1 MAIYDLLPTF
11 NYIEPNN
18 LKGLQAGLVVAQVDN
33 VAAGLLKQGKFLEN
47 GKICG
52 MSVVGSKVEIH
63 AFTSADKTMF
73 IHYSEP
79 LNTVVNEDKFFAV
92 NVKNE
97 CPRLVQ
103 LMPGDEWMSTEELT
117 LEGALAG
124 RIVEVTKTTG
134 IGKADDWYSCETMAN
149 GDAGYHYVYL
159 G

>member
-92 NVKNE
+92 NVNNE

-103 LMPGDEWMSTEELT
+103 LMPGDEWMSTEALT
-117 LEGALAG
+117 LEGDLQG
-124 RIVEVTKTTG
+124 HIVEISDSKG
-134 IGKADDWYSCETMAN
+134 WYGVSTMAD
-149 GDAGYHYVYL
+149 GVTPGHHYMYL

>member
-33 VAAGLLKQGKFLEN
+33 VAAGLLKDGKFLEN

-92 NVKNE
+92 NPATDIVSIKS
-97 CPRLVQ
+97 
-103 LMPGDEWMSTEELT
+103 MMSSLFQPK
-117 LEGALAG
+117 LYAIPIPA
-124 RIVEVTKTTG
+124 
-134 IGKADDWYSCETMAN
+134 
-149 GDAGYHYVYL
+149 
-159 G
+159 